1 MNKKKL
7 SCMTY
12 QEKKNLYLKY
22 SGIMFSMMGQSS
34 RYISANKW
42 DDSFHIMSR
51 CNRVGRR
58 CCKLWAVLSD
68 DEKKEFDGLVR
79 ELYPIPRR

>member
-7 SCMTY
+7 SGMTY
-12 QEKKNLYLKY
+12 QEKKDLYLKY
-22 SGIMFSMMGQSS
+22 SGIMFSMMWQSS

-42 DDSFHIMSR
+42 NDAFHLMSR

-58 CCKLWAVLSD
+58 CCKLWTVLSD

>member
-7 SCMTY
+7 SGMTY
-12 QEKKNLYLKY
+12 QEKKDLYLKY
-22 SGIMFSMMGQSS
+22 SGIMFSMMRLSS

-58 CCKLWAVLSD
+58 CRKLWAVLSD

-79 ELYPIPRR
+79 ELYPWPRR

>member
-7 SCMTY
+7 SGMTY

-42 DDSFHIMSR
+42 DDAFHIMSR

-58 CCKLWAVLSD
+58 CCKLWTVLSD
-68 DEKKEFDGLVR
+68 EEKKEFDGLVR

>member
-7 SCMTY
+7 SEMTY
-12 QEKKNLYLKY
+12 QEKKDLYLKY

-42 DDSFHIMSR
+42 DDAFHIMSR

-58 CCKLWAVLSD
+58 CCKLWTVLSD

>member
-7 SCMTY
+7 SAMT
-12 QEKKNLYLKY
+12 
-22 SGIMFSMMGQSS
+22 
-34 RYISANKW
+34 W
-42 DDSFHIMSR
+42 DDAFHLMRR

-58 CCKLWAVLSD
+58 CCKLWTVLSD

-79 ELYPIPRR
+79 ELYPWPRR

>member
-7 SCMTY
+7 SGMSY
-12 QEKKNLYLKY
+12 QEKKDLYLKY
-22 SGIMFSMMGQSS
+22 SGVMFSMMGQSS
-34 RYISANKW
+34 RCISANKW
-42 DDSFHIMSR
+42 DDAFNIMSR

-68 DEKKEFDGLVR
+68 NEKKEFDGLVR
-79 ELYPIPRR
+79 ELYPWPRR